1 MKGSKYAGTIG
12 YINDALDDLLV
23 ESMGYIDDDL
33 LVESIEYQSV
43 PLLHRVVRNAVLKI
57 CACFVIVAA
66 LIFGLVFI
74 NSNEDNGIA
83 SLFVLTAY
91 AAEDEEDVVSSNALG
106 MGKAVPISVFETTKG
121 VKGFVFSC
129 NKEDEDAS
137 TSIVIISNGN
147 YYDHIE
153 EIVGITIDPTQ
164 NYYFY
169 IQIPQF
175 ENSTQEATA
184 VMTVALSGEV
194 DFFSTTAGTVIATK
208 NIDYATA
215 GIEAYIT
222 KNTNGNTVW
231 GRVVR
236 SICYTDISQP
246 ISFMALNPTV
256 TYANAGEVINW
267 IGEGSYIAYINGT
280 HYYLYSG
287 TQNAMFYVNIYK

>member
-1 MKGSKYAGTIG
+1 MVRHYSRRNFLTLLLSLILCISVSSSSFAAGIILDTEDEITNILDK
-12 YINDALDDLLV
+12 INNEYGTNIHILSESELAEYGITNAPAQSANFDELV
-23 ESMGYIDDDL
+23 ELEETLRYI
-33 LVESIEYQSV
+33 
-43 PLLHRVVRNAVLKI
+43 
-57 CACFVIVAA
+57 
-66 LIFGLVFI
+66 
-74 NSNEDNGIA
+74 
-83 SLFVLTAY
+83 
-91 AAEDEEDVVSSNALG
+91 AE
-106 MGKAVPISVFETTKG
+106 
-121 VKGFVFSC
+121 
-129 NKEDEDAS
+129 
-137 TSIVIISNGN
+137 
-147 YYDHIE
+147 
-153 EIVGITIDPTQ
+153 
-164 NYYFY
+164 

-280 HYYLYSG
+280 HYYLDSG